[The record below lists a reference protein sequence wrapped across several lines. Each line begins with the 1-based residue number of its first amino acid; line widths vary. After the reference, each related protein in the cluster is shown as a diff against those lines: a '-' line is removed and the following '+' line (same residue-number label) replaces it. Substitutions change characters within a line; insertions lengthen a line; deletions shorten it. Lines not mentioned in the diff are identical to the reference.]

1 MVRVVSLCDLTGTM
15 VRPWAEAGYDAVC
28 YDLQHSIRADKVE
41 QVGAGS
47 ITYRWAD
54 VRSLTATDIGR
65 PSIVFAFPPCTHLAN
80 SGNRDKRRKGLR
92 LLIDSLELVEACRV
106 LCENSGA
113 PYLIENP
120 VGSLSTYW
128 REPDERFN
136 PCDFAGYLADPFPES
151 YTKKTLLWMGGGA
164 GHAATSLGAP
174 CAQKQDAPA
183 LAVQGQGQ
191 PPQRHSGRVRA
202 GSVRSQCP
210 QGRGGS
216 MTAYL
221 SSPEQQ
227 ERGE

>member
-1 MVRVVSLCDLTGTM
+1 VPVRAWEGEGMVRVVSLCDLTGTM

-151 YTKKTLLWMGGGA
+151 YTKKTLLWMGGG
-164 GHAATSLGAP
+164 L
-174 CAQKQDAPA
+174 
-183 LAVQGQGQ
+183 VM
-191 PPQRHSGRVRA
+191 PQRRSVPPVLKSKMHLLSPSKDRANLRSATPEGFARAVFAANVRKA
-202 GSVRSQCP
+202 EE
-210 QGRGGS
+210 
-216 MTAYL
+216 AA
-221 SSPEQQ
+221 
-227 ERGE
+227 